1 MRSTLIRR
9 GGEVTDRELSLV
21 SIELRDRTTDP
32 AAVST
37 EQVTLVGVEYVVY
50 KAVIEVQNAI
60 PAEYALSQNYPN
72 PFNPVT
78 TIGFNLPEDGMVKV
92 SVFNL
97 LGQEVRTLVSSRL
110 EAGSYKTTWN
120 SLDNYGRKV
129 STGMYFYRLQVDDK
143 IVSMKKMVLLK

>member
-1 MRSTLIRR
+1 M
-9 GGEVTDRELSLV
+9 
-21 SIELRDRTTDP
+21 
-32 AAVST
+32 
-37 EQVTLVGVEYVVY
+37 GVDYVVT
-50 KAVIEVQNAI
+50 KAVIEVQKAI

-78 TIGFNLPEDGMVKV
+78 TIGFNLPEDGLVKV

-129 STGMYFYRLQVDDK
+129 STGMYFYRLQVDNK
-143 IVSMKKMVLLK
+143 IISMKKMVLLK